1 MAKKLLWIFVIGN
14 SLSLMLMYFY
24 DVKSE
29 WINVVPML
37 VAIGVLA
44 ICESIEKTK
53 EVN

>member
-29 WINVVPML
+29 WINIVPMW